1 MPCSLSGGTVPAE
14 MSLTRSLFKSLR
26 WALVPLALTAVSI
39 ALQHGLFIQAL
50 DYVHK
55 RARQT
60 ILDILHPGRNDR
72 DDAATGHGSI
82 IGFQGINQSTFDVTP
97 WHSRMIEYSALVK
110 VMTIQEGRLEV
121 VRHPDLGTE
130 PVLVKR
136 AALPEY
142 IDSISRETAFYRL
155 LDGLGVTPLFLGHVT
170 DAGRITGFLAE
181 YVQPQEEDEKRH
193 GREDGTEACL
203 AALRRMHARGTAH
216 MDAHGG
222 NCLVRGDGSA
232 VLVDFELAEETSSG
246 EEFERDLWVMRHS
259 RYVEEQTATCDVE
272 AN

>member
-1 MPCSLSGGTVPAE
+1 
-14 MSLTRSLFKSLR
+14 MSLTRSLAKSLR
-26 WALVPLALTAVSI
+26 WALVPLALAALSI
-39 ALQHGLFIQAL
+39 ALQQGTLIQAL
-50 DYVHK
+50 DFIPA
-55 RARQT
+55 RARET
-60 ILDILHPGRNDR
+60 IFDILHPTTNNR
-72 DDAATGHGSI
+72 DDAVAAHGSI
-82 IGFQGINQSTFDVTP
+82 FGSNSANQSSFEVTP
-97 WHSRMIEYSALVK
+97 WHPRTIEYNDSVK
-110 VMTIQEGRLEV
+110 VATIQEGRLEV
-121 VRHPDLGTE
+121 VQHPELGTQ
-130 PVLVKR
+130 PLLVKR

-170 DAGRITGFLAE
+170 ESGRITGFLAE

-203 AALRRMHARGTAH
+203 AALRRMHARGIAH

-232 VLVDFELAEETSSG
+232 ALIDFELAEETSSG

>member
-1 MPCSLSGGTVPAE
+1 
-14 MSLTRSLFKSLR
+14 MSLTRSLAKSLR

-39 ALQHGLFIQAL
+39 ALQYGILTQAL
-50 DYVHK
+50 DYVYA
-55 RARQT
+55 RTRQT
-60 ILDILHPGRNDR
+60 ILDILHRARNDR

-82 IGFQGINQSTFDVTP
+82 IGSYGANQSSFEVTP
-97 WHSRMIEYSALVK
+97 WHPRTIEYSELVK

-121 VRHPDLGTE
+121 VQHPDLGTE

-142 IDSISRETAFYRL
+142 IDSISRETAFYHV

-170 DAGRITGFLAE
+170 DAGRITGFLSE
-181 YVQPQEEDEKRH
+181 YVQQQQEDEKRI

-203 AALRRMHARGTAH
+203 AAPRRMHARGIAH

-232 VLVDFELAEETSSG
+232 ALVDFELAEETSSG
-246 EEFERDLWVMRHS
+246 KEFERDLWVMRHS
-259 RYVEEQTATCDVE
+259 RYVEEQTAT
-272 AN
+272 